1 MNLTKIKGVIAA
13 QSVRR
18 WAKAA
23 GWVVLLVILIAV
35 IAYRTEIFR
44 WKDRFPERELELLM
58 LVLGAMLLIGIFV
71 AVSWNL
77 VQTQAA
83 AKLMRSN
90 LALSEAR
97 LKSLFQ
103 TIPDMIWLKNE
114 QGVYLA
120 CNPAFERF
128 FGSTEM
134 EIVGKTDYDFVEK
147 ELADFFREKDRA
159 ALEAGEPRANEEWVT
174 LADTRKRILLE
185 TIKAPVRTDAGDLVG
200 VLGIARDITRRHEA
214 EKEASL
220 FRNLVEF
227 SGDPIY
233 VMDRTTYRMV
243 FVNQAACDHFGA
255 TREEIAGLTVFDWD
269 PQITEDAIQANTPLL
284 EAGKNVHFE
293 TTHRRATGETIPV
306 EVSVNQLSLRDGRR
320 LAAGYIR
327 NISERK
333 KAEVALRQSHQQL
346 LELTANIPGVVFQY
360 QLRPDGS
367 RNFPFISSTV
377 EELYGLT
384 PDAIY
389 ADPERLFRLVHPADA
404 DKLGRSIAE
413 SARIMLPWRC
423 EFRISSPTQGERWQ
437 LGHSRPALR
446 EDGSI
451 VWYGFITDITVI
463 KEIEDSL
470 RHYQKQ
476 LRDLLA
482 RQDRI
487 REDERKRIAREIH
500 DELGQYLLAMRID
513 VAMLAAQPSDL
524 IDIDGQVE
532 NILTQIDGTMRKIR
546 NIINNLRPS
555 VLDLGLFAALEWQLK
570 EFERQSGIGYD
581 LIGNEEELDVS
592 EPLAT
597 TLFRILQEAL
607 ANVQHHANATRVR
620 IDLHK
625 NRDSLIM
632 IVSDNGRSI
641 PDQRPTSDDR
651 FGLLGIRERIAMLGG
666 NVIFKGLGG
675 TVLTISLPLG
685 LQPD

>member
-58 LVLGAMLLIGIFV
+58 LVFGAMLLIGIFV

-128 FGSTEM
+128 FGSTEK
-134 EIVGKTDYDFVEK
+134 EIVGKTDYEFVEK
-147 ELADFFREKDRA
+147 ELADFFREKDRV

-284 EAGKNVHFE
+284 EA
-293 TTHRRATGETIPV
+293 
-306 EVSVNQLSLRDGRR
+306 
-320 LAAGYIR
+320 
-327 NISERK
+327 
-333 KAEVALRQSHQQL
+333 
-346 LELTANIPGVVFQY
+346 
-360 QLRPDGS
+360 
-367 RNFPFISSTV
+367 
-377 EELYGLT
+377 
-384 PDAIY
+384 
-389 ADPERLFRLVHPADA
+389 
-404 DKLGRSIAE
+404 
-413 SARIMLPWRC
+413 
-423 EFRISSPTQGERWQ
+423 
-437 LGHSRPALR
+437 
-446 EDGSI
+446 
-451 VWYGFITDITVI
+451 
-463 KEIEDSL
+463 
-470 RHYQKQ
+470 
-476 LRDLLA
+476 
-482 RQDRI
+482 
-487 REDERKRIAREIH
+487 
-500 DELGQYLLAMRID
+500 
-513 VAMLAAQPSDL
+513 
-524 IDIDGQVE
+524 
-532 NILTQIDGTMRKIR
+532 
-546 NIINNLRPS
+546 
-555 VLDLGLFAALEWQLK
+555 
-570 EFERQSGIGYD
+570 
-581 LIGNEEELDVS
+581 
-592 EPLAT
+592 
-597 TLFRILQEAL
+597 
-607 ANVQHHANATRVR
+607 
-620 IDLHK
+620 
-625 NRDSLIM
+625 
-632 IVSDNGRSI
+632 
-641 PDQRPTSDDR
+641 
-651 FGLLGIRERIAMLGG
+651 
-666 NVIFKGLGG
+666 
-675 TVLTISLPLG
+675 
-685 LQPD
+685 